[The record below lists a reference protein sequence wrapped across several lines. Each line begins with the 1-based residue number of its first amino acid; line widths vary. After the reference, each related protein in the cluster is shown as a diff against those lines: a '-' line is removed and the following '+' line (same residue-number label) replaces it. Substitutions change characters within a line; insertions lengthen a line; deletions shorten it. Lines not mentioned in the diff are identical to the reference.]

1 MIQSERVKTNSSL
14 GFDET
19 GEYVLY
25 WMQSAQR
32 IKNNHALELS
42 IQLANKHNL
51 PLLVCFIVMERYPG
65 ANRRHYEFMFEGI
78 EVLKTELNGMGI
90 SFTVQVGDV
99 KTLIPGFSKRASL
112 VVFDDAI
119 TRPLKLM
126 KEEVEQLI
134 QKQVFS
140 VETNVIVPIETAY
153 PKEAYAAYAI
163 RKALQR
169 QAAYFAIGFESSQL
183 KNKSII
189 GNVPE
194 SVHLE
199 SLFETKLSHL
209 EALPIIKLTKGGEHE
224 ALNRLKSFV
233 ENGLEHYESVSNHPE
248 LDATSHLSAFIHFG
262 QLSPITVYEEAMKS
276 GQNAAGLIE
285 QLFIRRELA
294 YNFVHYNPNYDSEL
308 IKILPDWAIKELARH
323 RIDERPY
330 VYSLEI
336 LEQGK
341 THDSYW
347 NAAQKEMVL
356 TGYMHG
362 TMRMYWGKKII
373 EWSKTPEE
381 AFKNMLFLND
391 KYQLDGRDPNGY
403 AGIAW
408 CFGKHDRPFSERAI
422 FGKVRYMNAEGLK
435 RKYKIE
441 NYVEKV
447 RKLEDQSWT

>member
-1 MIQSERVKTNSSL
+1 MIQSERIKAINSY
-14 GFDET
+14 GFDEN

-32 IKNNHALELS
+32 VMNNHALELS

-51 PLLVCFIVMERYPG
+51 PLLVCFIVMESYPG

-78 EVLKTELNGMGI
+78 PYLESKLNGMGI

-99 KTLIPGFSKRASL
+99 KSLLLDLSKNASIA
-112 VVFDDAI
+112 VFDDSI
-119 TRPLKLM
+119 TRPLMLL
-126 KEEVEQLI
+126 KEEI
-134 QKQVFS
+134 GKTIHKQVFC
-140 VETNVIVPIETAY
+140 VETNVIVPVETAY

-169 QAAYFAIGFESSQL
+169 QAAYFAIGFEPSEL

-189 GNVPE
+189 GDVPE
-194 SVHLE
+194 SVRLE

-209 EALPIIKLTKGGEHE
+209 EDLPCKRRIKGGERE
-224 ALNRLKSFV
+224 ALNRLKSFIKK
-233 ENGLEHYESVSNHPE
+233 GLEDYESMSNRPE
-248 LDATSHLSAFIHFG
+248 NDVTSHLSAYIHFG
-262 QLSPITVYEEAMKS
+262 QLSPITVYEETMKS
-276 GQNAAGLIE
+276 GKNSIGLIE
-285 QLFIRRELA
+285 QLFVRRELA
-294 YNFVHYNPNYDSEL
+294 YNFVHYNLNYDL
-308 IKILPDWAIKELARH
+308 DLNKILPDWAIKELDRH
-323 RIDERPY
+323 RIDQRPY
-330 VYSLEI
+330 VYSLDM

-341 THDSYW
+341 THDPYW
-347 NAAQKEMVL
+347 NAAQKEMVF

-373 EWSKTPEE
+373 EWSTTPEE

-441 NYVEKV
+441 EYVEKI
-447 RKLEDQSWT
+447 KKMEDQT

>member
-1 MIQSERVKTNSSL
+1 MIQSERIKIYNSF
-14 GFDET
+14 GIDEN

-65 ANRRHYEFMFEGI
+65 ANRRHYEFMLEGI
-78 EVLKTELNGMGI
+78 DDLKTNLNGMGI
-90 SFTVQVGDV
+90 SFTVQVGEV
-99 KTLIPGFSKRASL
+99 KALISDLSHRASL
-112 VVFDDAI
+112 VVFDDSI
-119 TRPLKLM
+119 TLPLQ
-126 KEEVEQLI
+126 QLKDDVGQRI
-134 QKQVFS
+134 QKQVFK

-153 PKEAYAAYAI
+153 QKEAYAAYAI

-169 QAAYFAIGFESSQL
+169 QAAYFAVGFEPSKL
-183 KNKSII
+183 NNKTKIENI
-189 GNVPE
+189 PM

-199 SLFETKLSHL
+199 SVFETKLSHL
-209 EALPIIKLTKGGEHE
+209 EDLPGVKPIKGGERE
-224 ALNRLKSFV
+224 ALNRLYSYV
-233 ENGLEHYESVSNHPE
+233 ENELEHYDSLSNHPE
-248 LDATSHLSAFIHFG
+248 KDVTSHLSAYIHFG
-262 QLSPITVYEEAMKS
+262 QLSPVTVYEEAMKS
-276 GQNAAGLIE
+276 GKNAAGLIE

-294 YNFVHYNPNYDSEL
+294 YNFVHYNPNYDRDL
-308 IKILPDWAIKELARH
+308 IKILPDWANKELDRH
-323 RIDERPY
+323 RIDVRPY
-330 VYSLEI
+330 EYSLET

-356 TGYMHG
+356 TGFMHG
-362 TMRMYWGKKII
+362 TMRMYWGKKVI

-381 AFKNMLFLND
+381 AFEILLYLND

-435 RKYKIE
+435 RKYRIE
-441 NYVEKV
+441 NYVEKI
-447 RKLEDQSWT
+447 KMLEDQS

>member
-1 MIQSERVKTNSSL
+1 MIQSERIKLFNSFS
-14 GFDET
+14 FDEN
-19 GEYVLY
+19 GDYILY

-42 IQLANKHNL
+42 IQLANKYNL

-65 ANRRHYEFMFEGI
+65 ANQRHYEFMLEGI
-78 EVLKTELNGMGI
+78 DDLKKDLNEMGI

-99 KTLIPGFSKRASL
+99 KALISDLSQKASL
-112 VVFDDAI
+112 VVFDDSI
-119 TRPLKLM
+119 TRPLKQL
-126 KEEVEQLI
+126 KDNVGQLI
-134 QKQVFS
+134 QKQVFT

-169 QAAYFAIGFESSQL
+169 QAAYFAVGFESSQM
-183 KNKSII
+183 KNKSTI
-189 GNVPE
+189 GNIPE

-199 SLFETKLSHL
+199 SVFETKLSHL
-209 EALPIIKLTKGGEHE
+209 EVLPSIKSIKGGERE
-224 ALNRLKSFV
+224 ALKRLYIYV
-233 ENGLEHYESVSNHPE
+233 ENELEYYDSLSNHPE
-248 LDATSHLSAFIHFG
+248 KDVTSHLSAYIHFG
-262 QLSPITVYEEAMKS
+262 QLSPVTVYEEAMKS
-276 GQNAAGLIE
+276 GKNAAGLIE

-294 YNFVHYNPNYDSEL
+294 YNFVHYNPDYDLDL
-308 IKILPDWAIKELARH
+308 IKILPDWAIKELDRH

-330 VYSLEI
+330 EYSLET

-341 THDSYW
+341 THDTYW
-347 NAAQKEMVL
+347 NAAQNEMVL
-356 TGYMHG
+356 TGFMHG
-362 TMRMYWGKKII
+362 TMRMYWGKKVI
-373 EWSKTPEE
+373 EWSKTPED
-381 AFKNMLFLND
+381 AFEILLYLND

-435 RKYKIE
+435 RKYRIE
-441 NYVEKV
+441 NYVEKINM
-447 RKLEDQSWT
+447 LEDQS